1 MSIKRLSSM
10 SYILIIMVLLW
21 ACASAML
28 LGDVSVYDEN
38 HLLENIQALT
48 LGLSLLLFLIPLAD
62 SSRNDRLIA
71 AFFSVLVLGFI
82 LRELDVEKF
91 DLPSV
96 VVFLGSG
103 KGRNAMLAIGFFV
116 VLSVAVFN
124 FRYYFSLAK
133 CFIRSR
139 VGITALTAG
148 IFLVVGDMFEKIN
161 IPYHVLIEE
170 SLELIGYTILLSAA
184 SSMARRE
191 VKSDTFIR

>member
-10 SYILIIMVLLW
+10 SYILIIIVLLW

>member
-1 MSIKRLSSM
+1 
-10 SYILIIMVLLW
+10 
-21 ACASAML
+21 ML